1 MVKSK
6 TRTQLEQLKFLRENG
21 YAIPDQLLHLVQ
33 RADQERR
40 GVVQVLDCPCGEQ
53 YESQIRVKA
62 MECAKGHQ
70 MKVLWELE
78 QT

>member
-6 TRTQLEQLKFLRENG
+6 TRQQLDQLHLLRDSG

-40 GVVQVLDCPCGEQ
+40 GVVQVWDCQCDEP
-53 YESQIRVKA
+53 YESQIRVSA
-62 MECAKGHQ
+62 MECRKGHQ
-70 MKVLWELE
+70 MKMTWGEVP
-78 QT
+78 T